1 MEKYALNQTSSFDL
15 NIASFDIH
23 PSAEYPIFIIGLLV
37 YSFSVL
43 SNVTILVLIVTQRS
57 LHRPMFYILFSLP
70 LNDLI
75 GITAMFPRVLVDIVV
90 KKNTVYY
97 PLCVFQGFL
106 LHMFGGGTLFV
117 LAAMAFD
124 RYIAICKPLRYHAI
138 MTPLT
143 VAGIL
148 SLAWGLDLAL
158 VLVLF
163 ILQARVRRCRSLI
176 MNVYC
181 SNFSL
186 LNLSCGEDITVNNVY
201 GLAITALMHII
212 TITVQLFSY
221 IHILLTCVFNKQA
234 DAKTKAV
241 NTWGVDGIPPCLAQ
255 IIVFLIFE
263 FVSLFTILSYRFP
276 NISSNARMVCGMM
289 IFLLLPVLNPIIYG
303 VKTKD
308 IRISFFQVVKK
319 RRLC

>member
-1 MEKYALNQTSSFDL
+1 MDKYTLNQTFSFDL
-15 NIASFDIH
+15 QIASFDIH

-37 YSFSVL
+37 YLFSVL
-43 SNVTILVLIVTQRS
+43 SNVMILVLIVTQRS

-75 GITAMFPRVLVDIVV
+75 GITAMLPRVLVDIVI

-124 RYIAICKPLRYHAI
+124 RYIAICKPLRYHSI

-148 SLAWGLDLAL
+148 SLAWGLDLAMI
-158 VLVLF
+158 LVLF
-163 ILQARVRRCRSLI
+163 ILQARLRRCRTLI

-221 IHILLTCVFNKQA
+221 IQILLTCVFNKQS

-241 NTWGVDGIPPCLAQ
+241 NTCLAQ

-276 NISSNARMVCGMM
+276 NISTNARMVCGMM
-289 IFLLLPVLNPIIYG
+289 IFLILPVFNPIIYG

-308 IRISFFQVVKK
+308 IRIAFSQVVKK
-319 RRLC
+319 RRL

>member
-1 MEKYALNQTSSFDL
+1 MDKYTLNQTFSFHL
-15 NIASFDIH
+15 QIASFDIH
-23 PSAEYPIFIIGLLV
+23 PSAVYPIFIMGLLV
-37 YSFSVL
+37 YFFSVL

-75 GITAMFPRVLVDIVV
+75 GITAMFPRVLVDIVI

-124 RYIAICKPLRYHAI
+124 RYIAICKPLRYHSI

-148 SLAWGLDLAL
+148 SLAWGLDLAMI
-158 VLVLF
+158 LVLF
-163 ILQARVRRCRSLI
+163 ILQARLRRCRTLI

-221 IHILLTCVFNKQA
+221 IQILLTCVFNKQS

-241 NTWGVDGIPPCLAQ
+241 NTCLAQ

-276 NISSNARMVCGMM
+276 DISTNARMVCGMM
-289 IFLLLPVLNPIIYG
+289 IFLILPVFNPIIYG
-303 VKTKD
+303 VKIKD
-308 IRISFFQVVKK
+308 IRIAFSQVVKK
-319 RRLC
+319 RRL